1 MKSLHTLALICALCL
16 LPNLAAAQLS
26 SDPGFAVTGAHPL
39 GGPSAYGSLA
49 DGRYVTFDGLSFDLY
64 AGDGTWQSNL
74 GSISSFMWPSFVEVD
89 PTGSYVVAGES
100 TNGNLFKVQLNGAG
114 VTLLAKLVFNFDLAW
129 DVTPGLAYVSAGLG
143 GWGAGNDIVRL
154 DLATGATTIV
164 AHVQGPSGPIAVNS
178 LGDLSYVT
186 QYEGFDWPP
195 PLGQE
200 SLIRWDDAELD
211 AGALLSESDAD
222 YLSSGLDGGSSMIS
236 DGADILFLAHTNFA
250 GDVNEIYQFSPTGD
264 LLDTV
269 ATTLTH
275 VANLELIGSGPSTFS
290 AQQPLGVSLRAYNTD
305 FFSFDKRVTL
315 DPARAQLTWK
325 GPPSGIA
332 GRGTFKLKG
341 GEPGGFAVIMVAG
354 SSAELPTEDVIEAG
368 WRAPLFMAVKAA
380 DILRRTNVMPL
391 DAKGELKL
399 EHLQTPAIEGKILL
413 QPLLFDGAMVP
424 LGSASH
430 AINQ

>member
-1 MKSLHTLALICALCL
+1 
-16 LPNLAAAQLS
+16 
-26 SDPGFAVTGAHPL
+26 VTGTHPL
-39 GGPSAYGSLA
+39 GGPCAYGSLA
-49 DGRYVTFDGLSFDLY
+49 DGRYVTFDGLSFDIY
-64 AGDGTWQSNL
+64 FGDGTWQSNL

-114 VTLLAKLVFNFDLAW
+114 VTLLANLVFNYDLAW

-154 DLATGATTIV
+154 DLATGVTTIV

-200 SLIRWDDAELD
+200 SLIRWDNAELD
-211 AGALLSESDAD
+211 AGALLSELDAD

-236 DGADILFLAHTNFA
+236 DGADILFLAHTNFS
-250 GDVNEIYQFSPTGD
+250 GDVNEIYQFSSTGV

-269 ATTLTH
+269 ATALTH

-305 FFSFDKRVTL
+305 FFNIDERVTL
-315 DPARAQLTWK
+315 HPARAQLTWK
-325 GPPSGIA
+325 GPPPGIA

-354 SSAELPTEDVIEAG
+354 SSAELPTEDVVDAG
-368 WRAPLFMAVKAA
+368 WRAPLYMAVKAA
-380 DILRRTNVMPL
+380 DIHRRTTIMPL
-391 DAKGELKL
+391 DAKGELKM